1 MTRQETREWIQTV
14 GVGLLI
20 PAAVAW
26 LAYTNATRDVNA
38 KMIEVAAQVLTGPV
52 NDSMR
57 PVRQWAGKMLQ
68 HYSPVP
74 FSASAESTLTNY
86 RIMLVPIPIASTQ
99 IVQLKVSPRSI
110 GLLPRQQYPQ
120 FIAYGVTPGGDR
132 VQVTVAWSATGGS
145 ITAEGGYPAYARY
158 TAPGV
163 PGDYAVIASSLG
175 LADTALVHVQQP

>member
-110 GLLPRQQYPQ
+110 GLLQGSSTHSSLRTASPRAVTE
-120 FIAYGVTPGGDR
+120 FRSLWRGVR
-132 VQVTVAWSATGGS
+132 
-145 ITAEGGYPAYARY
+145 PAAASRRR
-158 TAPGV
+158 
-163 PGDYAVIASSLG
+163 AVIRR
-175 LADTALVHVQQP
+175 TRVIRPQVFQETTP